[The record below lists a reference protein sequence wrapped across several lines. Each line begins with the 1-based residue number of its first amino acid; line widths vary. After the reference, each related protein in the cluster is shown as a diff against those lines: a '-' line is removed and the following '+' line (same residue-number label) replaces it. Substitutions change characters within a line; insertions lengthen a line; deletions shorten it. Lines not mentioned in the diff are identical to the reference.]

1 MPVRCPSCGSSN
13 RSGAKFCNEC
23 GATIVKEPAEANLA
37 GAKQLKPAEVSS
49 TVGVSAS
56 VISEEPEG
64 ERKLVTV
71 LFADIKG
78 STELEEN
85 LDPEEA
91 RGLVDPALQLM
102 VDAVRRYDGYVV
114 QSTGDGVFALF
125 GAPLAHEDHPQRALH
140 AALRMQRELR
150 GYSAKLR
157 EKGNAPLELRIGANT
172 GEVVTRSIHTGGAHP
187 EYTPIGLTTNLASRM
202 EALAPTGSIAV
213 TEATQRLCEGY
224 FTFRALGPARIKGL
238 SEPINVHEVTGIG
251 ALRTRLQRAA
261 GRGLTKFVGREQE
274 MAEMRRALGQVKE
287 GHGQIVAV
295 MGEAGL
301 GKSRLFYEFKAT
313 SQGGCLVLE
322 TFSVSHGKASAYLPV
337 IEFLNHY
344 FEIEA
349 ADDARRRREKVAGK
363 VLMLDRRLEDTLPYV
378 FALLGVEETIGALAQ
393 VDAHVR
399 HRRTLEAIKRII
411 LRESLNQPLLIL
423 FEDLHWIDAETQ
435 ALLDLLADA
444 IANARVLLL
453 VNYRPEYRHG
463 WGSKGHYVQLRLDPL
478 GQASA
483 EELLDALV
491 GDDTDLRPLKS
502 LIIEKT
508 QGNPFFL
515 EESVQVLFDEGALVR
530 NGKVKLT
537 RSLNELRIPPTV
549 QMILASRIDR
559 LPADEKELLQTLAVM
574 GKEFPLRL
582 VRQVTGKSD
591 DDLER
596 MLSNLQLGE
605 FIYEQPAL
613 PDIQYTFK
621 HALTLEVAYNSVLTE
636 RRRALHERIG
646 AAIESIYGERLDDYL
661 AELSHQY
668 RRAGNPEKAIEYL
681 RRAGEQAAAKGADTG
696 AAAQLGVAL
705 DLVAELPEDQASR
718 LQEMRLR
725 ILIGPSLM
733 AVKGLG
739 SSDTAANYTRA
750 LELGQLTGDNSA
762 LFEALSGLWT
772 FHLVRA
778 ELREADALVQQ
789 LLASAHESQ
798 DDSHLAFANFAAGN
812 TAFWCGRLE
821 TAAER
826 LAQSIAACKPE
837 QRSYQVF
844 VDDPAVYSR
853 AYAAWTQ
860 HCQGRPDQALAT
872 IRDCLQVAR
881 SQSHPRT
888 IAMATQFAGHLH
900 LLRREPDTVVEHCR
914 TLTSLAGEH
923 GLPFYR
929 ALAEILA
936 GCAAIQHGA
945 RAEAVDG
952 IKRGIDAWQSLGSGL
967 ALPWF
972 LGELAEGLRSIGRC
986 EEALD
991 VVSNALRQ
999 TEQSGETQFAAEL
1012 HRIAGVIL
1020 LTQEKPIEAER
1031 SFRRAR
1037 EIARTQSARMWELR
1051 ATTNLAWLL
1060 AKRGARDDARTML
1073 TEIYGWFSEG
1083 FDTADL
1089 KNARA
1094 LLDELGG

>member
-1 MPVRCPSCGSSN
+1 VPVRCPSCGSSN

-37 GAKQLKPAEVSS
+37 GARQLKPAEVSS

-274 MAEMRRALGQVKE
+274 MAEMRRTLGQVKE

-399 HRRTLEAIKRII
+399 HRRTLEAIKRIL

-453 VNYRPEYRHG
+453 VNYRPEYRHD
-463 WGSKGHYVQLRLDPL
+463 WGSKGHYAQLRLDPL

-515 EESVQVLFDEGALVR
+515 EETVQVLFDEGALVR
-530 NGKVKLT
+530 NGRVTLT
-537 RSLNELRIPPTV
+537 KSLNELRIPPTV

-559 LPADEKELLQTLAVM
+559 LPADEKELLQTLAVI
-574 GKEFPLRL
+574 GKEFPLGLLKR
-582 VRQVTGKSD
+582 VTGKSD

-605 FIYEQPAL
+605 FIYEKPAL
-613 PDIQYTFK
+613 PDVEYTFK

-636 RRRALHERIG
+636 RRRALHEQIG

-661 AELSHQY
+661 AELAHQY
-668 RRAGNPEKAIEYL
+668 RRAGNTEKAVEYL
-681 RRAGEQAAAKGADTG
+681 RRAGEQAAAKGADSG
-696 AAAQLGVAL
+696 AIAQLGVAL
-705 DLVAELPEDQASR
+705 ELVAKLPDDRTSR

-733 AVKGLG
+733 AIKGLG
-739 SSDTAANYTRA
+739 SSETAVNYTRA
-750 LELGQLTGDNSA
+750 LELCQLVGDNSA

-789 LLASAHESQ
+789 LLSSARESK

-821 TAAER
+821 TAAVC

-860 HCQGRPDQALAT
+860 HCQGRPDQALVT
-872 IRDCLQVAR
+872 VKDCIQVAR
-881 SQSHPRT
+881 TQSHPRT
-888 IAMATQFAGHLH
+888 LAMATQFAGHLH
-900 LLRREPDTVVEHCR
+900 LFRREPDAVVEHCR

-923 GLPFYR
+923 GFPFYR

-936 GCAAIQHGA
+936 GCAGIQHGEG
-945 RAEAVDG
+945 AEAVEG
-952 IKRGIDAWQSLGSGL
+952 IRRGIDTWQSLGSGL

-999 TEQSGETQFAAEL
+999 TEKSGESQFAAEL
-1012 HRIAGVIL
+1012 HRIVGKVL
-1020 LTQEKPIEAER
+1020 LMQEKPIEAES

-1051 ATTNLAWLL
+1051 ATRNLAWLL
-1060 AKRGARDDARTML
+1060 ANRGERDEARVML
-1073 TEIYGWFSEG
+1073 TDIYGWFTEG

-1089 KNARA
+1089 KEAKA
-1094 LLDELGG
+1094 LLDQLNA